1 MSIASRATPNDRINM
16 RILLALI
23 ATCLGIG
30 LATACAAPQEVS
42 TEPGAPAAAD
52 AGGDSPE
59 APAPESQ
66 VTKVGT
72 WATAD
77 DGIAFRVSKLKK
89 STVGALASGGRP
101 GDPAVVATI
110 QFRNGS
116 KRQFDAT
123 MVTVT
128 ARLGADGVEAEQ
140 VFQEGTDGMFDGT
153 ISPGRTATTTFMFAA
168 EKTADLKA
176 VSIEVNPGFE
186 YESFQFEG
194 GL

>member
-1 MSIASRATPNDRINM
+1 M

-23 ATCLGIG
+23 ATCLAIG
-30 LATACAAPQEVS
+30 MVTACAAPQDVS
-42 TEPGAPAAAD
+42 TEPGAPVAAD
-52 AGGDSPE
+52 AGGDADE
-59 APAPESQ
+59 AAPDSQ

-72 WATAD
+72 WATAT

-89 STVGALASGGRP
+89 ATVGQYAAGGKP
-101 GDPAVVATI
+101 GGPAVVATI

-116 KRQFDAT
+116 KQQFDT
-123 MVTVT
+123 SMIYVT
-128 ARLGADGVEAEQ
+128 ARVGDAGIEADA
-140 VFQEGTDGMFDGT
+140 VFQDGIDGMFDGT
-153 ISPGRTATTTFMFAA
+153 IAPGRTATTKFMFAA
-168 EKTADLKA
+168 EKAADLKT